1 MERVQQ
7 EESKVRGRAGGLGGE
22 GPSPAPPALCV
33 SLRPGGRKPW
43 GSGWAWPSQTEE
55 VGVRGGV
62 EGATVLGT
70 PVLGPHTLPSGPG

>member
-7 EESKVRGRAGGLGGE
+7 EESKVRGRAGRLGGE

-43 GSGWAWPSQTEE
+43 GNGWAWPSQTEE